1 MPVIL
6 AIDSST
12 EICSVAINRDG
23 HIEQLCSDLPRQHAK
38 ETLPMVKNLLTD
50 FKLSPADLDG
60 IAFTHGPGSF
70 TGLRI
75 GSAVAQGMAFAHNI
89 PVITVSSL
97 AVMALA
103 AVCEYKLRCVHVAL
117 QAREDEIYLAAY
129 TALTIA
135 EGISVRLQGSEQ
147 VVAISALPSSLTN
160 FSTDYAGVGNAW
172 AQNGPLR
179 RQVTT
184 PLSSYYPD
192 IYPRASVLSI
202 LAMQNFLRG
211 DTVDAEHALPIYL
224 KEQLEYK

>member
-23 HIEQLCSDLPRQHAK
+23 CIEQLCSDLPRQHAK
-38 ETLPMVKNLLTD
+38 ETLPMVQRLLTD
-50 FKLSPADLDG
+50 FNLSPADLDG

-89 PVITVSSL
+89 PVLTVSSL
-97 AVMALA
+97 AVMAYA
-103 AVCEYKLRCVHVAL
+103 AVCEHKLSRVHVAL
-117 QAREDEIYLAAY
+117 KAREDEIYLAAY
-129 TALTIA
+129 TAVHTA
-135 EGISVRLQGSEQ
+135 NEISVHLQDTEQ
-147 VVAISALPSSLTN
+147 VIATNTLPLVLSDLSSE
-160 FSTDYAGVGNAW
+160 YAGVGNAW
-172 AQNGPLR
+172 AQDGALR
-179 RQVTT
+179 KQITS

-192 IYPRASVLSI
+192 IYPRAAVLSI

-211 DTVDAEHALPIYL
+211 AAVDAEHALPIYL